1 MSYKKYNSLEYYQ
14 KFVKMEFQCSDC
26 HYESGKKEN
35 VKRHILAKC
44 QTAEI
49 IEIPV
54 EIKCEYCKKTY
65 ATSTSLSRHLKTCRE
80 KNKKQIPVLNKIDN
94 FMYILQEREFI
105 VTKQNVY
112 KLGITK
118 SLHNRIN
125 AYPKGSKIF
134 CVMPV
139 EDDPEIK
146 FLHKFRERFISRAD
160 IGSEYFEGD
169 INDMINALYTGI

>member
-1 MSYKKYNSLEYYQ
+1 
-14 KFVKMEFQCSDC
+14 MEFKCSLCNYTCDN
-26 HYESGKKEN
+26 KRN
-35 VKRHILAKC
+35 VQRHIDKLIKC
-44 QTAEI
+44 TEGIAEI
-49 IEIPV
+49 IIV
-54 EIKCEYCKKTY
+54 STEIKCEYCKKTF
-65 ATSTSLSRHLKTCRE
+65 STTPNLKKHIKICKVK
-80 KNKKQIPVLNKIDN
+80 KNQEVKQIPALIKIDN

-105 VTKQNVY
+105 VTKQNIY

-118 SLHNRIN
+118 SLHNRVN
-125 AYPKGSKIF
+125 SYPKGSKIF

-146 FLHKFRERFISRAD
+146 FLHKFRESFISRAD